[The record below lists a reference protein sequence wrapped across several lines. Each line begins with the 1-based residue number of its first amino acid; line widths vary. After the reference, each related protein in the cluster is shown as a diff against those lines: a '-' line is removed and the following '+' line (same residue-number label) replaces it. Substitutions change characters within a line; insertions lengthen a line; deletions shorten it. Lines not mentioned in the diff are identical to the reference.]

1 MLSVLVLILLDS
13 NLSRH
18 KSLYLLQV
26 CYYFPVLLYAC
37 YAHIYIISYRSMT
50 GHIAGYNQ

>member
-13 NLSRH
+13 NFCWH

-37 YAHIYIISYRSMT
+37 YAHIYIIPYRSMT
-50 GHIAGYNQ
+50 WHIAEYNQ